1 MKIAAIILA
10 LVGLLT
16 SFAAVGIIPSIAG
29 FVLSLKWFL
38 QKKSINSTRAL
49 AISSV
54 GVLLPVIMY
63 INSFGFSLP
72 YEKRAGLSFLPQ
84 IIYDNYTNLGLNME
98 WMVKNKAQVQGL
110 EASNGAGQEDIDE
123 NGINGEDRADDGSMN
138 GAEMNGKNGAVKNG
152 IKGAEKIDI
161 DDEGRNGINRTDKND
176 TDRANK
182 KGVDKTDNK
191 DMDGTGKTDKKSGLD
206 GKYSLDIFE
215 KIEDVVDNYKH
226 KPASSEVGA
235 SDDDMEFYGGLPV
248 GTLLIAQYFRE
259 DDHNSN
265 PLLVLQNKSGKLCR
279 YECMFIARDEGGTQ
293 LAVSEKTVEVVQN
306 DAKFVFEGRFDKKE
320 LKGKT
325 PAMYEFSVTKRTPYE
340 KDRLDDVAVYSKIE
354 GNSVFLAAENT
365 CDKNVKVDAFVLFFD
380 GDELVDCI
388 WLIPG
393 SNSNVYIEPKS
404 IGTITG
410 DAYYKFDRIETYYT
424 AYEAV
429 EGKE

>member
-63 INSFGFSLP
+63 INSFGFSFP

-98 WMVKNKAQVQGL
+98 WMVKNEAQVQGL
-110 EASNGAGQEDIDE
+110 EEVKGAGQEDIDE
-123 NGINGEDRADDGSMN
+123 NGING
-138 GAEMNGKNGAVKNG
+138 
-152 IKGAEKIDI
+152 
-161 DDEGRNGINRTDKND
+161 INRTDKND
-176 TDRANK
+176 TDIANTM
-182 KGVDKTDNK
+182 GGNKTDNN

-265 PLLVLQNKSGKLCR
+265 PVLVLQNKSGKLCR
-279 YECMFIARDEGGTQ
+279 YECMFIARDEAGTQ
-293 LAVSEKTVEVVQN
+293 LAVSEKTVEVVQS

-320 LKGKT
+320 LKGKK

-393 SNSNVYIEPKS
+393 SNSNVYVEPKS

-429 EGKE
+429 EGKEH

>member
-63 INSFGFSLP
+63 INSFGFSFP

-84 IIYDNYTNLGLNME
+84 IIYDNYTNLGFNME
-98 WMVKNKAQVQGL
+98 WMVKNEAQVQRF
-110 EASNGAGQEDIDE
+110 EAAEGEEQETIGIEDKSGID
-123 NGINGEDRADDGSMN
+123 
-138 GAEMNGKNGAVKNG
+138 GKVKNG
-152 IKGAEKIDI
+152 I
-161 DDEGRNGINRTDKND
+161 N
-176 TDRANK
+176 
-182 KGVDKTDNK
+182 KTDNN
-191 DMDGTGKTDKKSGLD
+191 DMDVSGKNDRNSGLD
-206 GKYSLDIFE
+206 DKYTLDIFE
-215 KIEDVVDNYKH
+215 KMEDETGTYKH

-259 DDHNSN
+259 DNHNSN
-265 PLLVLQNKSGKLCR
+265 PVLVLQNKSGKLCR
-279 YECMFIARDEGGTQ
+279 YECMFIARDEAGTQ
-293 LAVSEKTVEVVQN
+293 LAVSEKTVEVVQS

-320 LKGKT
+320 LKGKK

-393 SNSNVYIEPKS
+393 SNSNVYVEPKS

>member
-63 INSFGFSLP
+63 INSFGFSFP

-98 WMVKNKAQVQGL
+98 WMVKNEAQVQEL
-110 EASNGAGQEDIDE
+110 EEVKGAGQEDIDE
-123 NGINGEDRADDGSMN
+123 NGINGEVRADNGSMN
-138 GAEMNGKNGAVKNG
+138 GAEVNGKNGAVKNA

-176 TDRANK
+176 TDIAN
-182 KGVDKTDNK
+182 T
-191 DMDGTGKTDKKSGLD
+191 MDGNKTDKKSGLD
-206 GKYSLDIFE
+206 SKYSLDIFE

-265 PLLVLQNKSGKLCR
+265 PVLVLQNKSGKLCR
-279 YECMFIARDEGGTQ
+279 YECMFIARDEAGTQ
-293 LAVSEKTVEVVQN
+293 LAVSEKTVEVVQS

-320 LKGKT
+320 LKGKK

-393 SNSNVYIEPKS
+393 SNSNVYVEPKS

-429 EGKE
+429 EGKEQSGRNE

>member
-63 INSFGFSLP
+63 INSFGFSFP

-98 WMVKNKAQVQGL
+98 WMVKNEAQGL
-110 EASNGAGQEDIDE
+110 EEVKGAGQEDIDE
-123 NGINGEDRADDGSMN
+123 NGINGEVRADNGSMN
-138 GAEMNGKNGAVKNG
+138 
-152 IKGAEKIDI
+152 GAEKIDI
-161 DDEGRNGINRTDKND
+161 DDEGRNGINRTDKK
-176 TDRANK
+176 ANTM
-182 KGVDKTDNK
+182 GGNKTDNN

-265 PLLVLQNKSGKLCR
+265 PVLVLQNKSGKLCR
-279 YECMFIARDEGGTQ
+279 YECMFIARDEAGTQ
-293 LAVSEKTVEVVQN
+293 LAVSEKTVEVVQS

-393 SNSNVYIEPKS
+393 SNSNVYVEPKS

-424 AYEAV
+424 AYEAI

>member
-1 MKIAAIILA
+1 MKIAAIVLA

-63 INSFGFSLP
+63 INSFGFSFP

-98 WMVKNKAQVQGL
+98 WMVKNEAQVQGL
-110 EASNGAGQEDIDE
+110 EEVKGAGQE
-123 NGINGEDRADDGSMN
+123 
-138 GAEMNGKNGAVKNG
+138 
-152 IKGAEKIDI
+152 DI

-176 TDRANK
+176 TDIANTM
-182 KGVDKTDNK
+182 GVNKTDDN
-191 DMDGTGKTDKKSGLD
+191 DMDGTGKTDKKNGLD

-265 PLLVLQNKSGKLCR
+265 PVLVLQNKSGKLCR
-279 YECMFIARDEGGTQ
+279 YECMFIARDEAGTQ
-293 LAVSEKTVEVVQN
+293 LAVSEKTVEVVQS

-320 LKGKT
+320 LKGKK

-393 SNSNVYIEPKS
+393 SNSNVYVEPKS

>member
-63 INSFGFSLP
+63 INSFGFSFP

-98 WMVKNKAQVQGL
+98 WMVKNEAQVQGL
-110 EASNGAGQEDIDE
+110 EEVKGAGQEDIDE
-123 NGINGEDRADDGSMN
+123 NGINGEVRADNGSMN
-138 GAEMNGKNGAVKNG
+138 GAEMNGKNGAVKN
-152 IKGAEKIDI
+152 
-161 DDEGRNGINRTDKND
+161 
-176 TDRANK
+176 
-182 KGVDKTDNK
+182 

-206 GKYSLDIFE
+206 GKYSIDIFE

-265 PLLVLQNKSGKLCR
+265 PVLVLQNKSGKLCR
-279 YECMFIARDEGGTQ
+279 YECMFIARDEAGTQ

-320 LKGKT
+320 LKGKK

-393 SNSNVYIEPKS
+393 SNSNVYVEPKS

-429 EGKE
+429 EGKEH

>member
-1 MKIAAIILA
+1 MKIAAIIFA

-63 INSFGFSLP
+63 INSFGFSFP
-72 YEKRAGLSFLPQ
+72 YEKRAGLSYLPQ

-98 WMVKNKAQVQGL
+98 WMVKNEAQVQGL
-110 EASNGAGQEDIDE
+110 EEVKGAGQEDIDE
-123 NGINGEDRADDGSMN
+123 
-138 GAEMNGKNGAVKNG
+138 NG

-176 TDRANK
+176 TDIANTM
-182 KGVDKTDNK
+182 GGN
-191 DMDGTGKTDKKSGLD
+191 KTDKKSGLD

-265 PLLVLQNKSGKLCR
+265 PVLVLQNKSGKLCR
-279 YECMFIARDEGGTQ
+279 YECMFIARDEAGTQ

-320 LKGKT
+320 LKGKK

-393 SNSNVYIEPKS
+393 SNSNVYVEPKS

-429 EGKE
+429 EGKEH

>member
-63 INSFGFSLP
+63 INSFGFSFP

-98 WMVKNKAQVQGL
+98 WMVKNEAQVQGL
-110 EASNGAGQEDIDE
+110 EEVKGAGQE
-123 NGINGEDRADDGSMN
+123 
-138 GAEMNGKNGAVKNG
+138 
-152 IKGAEKIDI
+152 DI

-176 TDRANK
+176 TDIANTM
-182 KGVDKTDNK
+182 GVNKTDDN

-265 PLLVLQNKSGKLCR
+265 PVLVLQNKSGKLCR
-279 YECMFIARDEGGTQ
+279 YECMFIARDEAGTQ
-293 LAVSEKTVEVVQN
+293 LAVSEKTVEVVQS

-320 LKGKT
+320 LKGKK

-393 SNSNVYIEPKS
+393 SNSNVYVEPKS